1 MRKLLSTFALVTL
14 VALTGCSSKALNAG
28 EDAAPK
34 EVHAYLTG
42 NLMTAEDVS
51 AKLTEAGFEVTG
63 TYLVN
68 KKNKLQTVVYTN
80 DTLKAMANKPGRGFA
95 ALGRVL
101 IDGKNNQISVSN
113 PVYFGKAF
121 MQDDADYAQMK
132 QLKDKL
138 TTAFSGL
145 SESSDKWAYA
155 DLSDYHF
162 MVAMPYY
169 QDTIVVGE
177 GASEELLKKAESY
190 KKGKMHL
197 FTVKLAE
204 GKYLVGY
211 GLSKRTAKFPEKI
224 GVQNAGLLPYTIL
237 IENNKARI
245 MAPKF
250 YLAVSYP
257 QLTMGQFMKIATVPG
272 AIEADLTKPFKK

>member
-1 MRKLLSTFALVTL
+1 MRKFLSTFALVTL

-28 EDAAPK
+28 EEAAPK

-42 NLMTAEDVS
+42 SLMTAEDVS
-51 AKLTEAGFEVTG
+51 AKLTEAGYEVVG

-80 DTLKAMANKPGRGFA
+80 DTLKAMASKPGRGFIGI
-95 ALGRVL
+95 GRVL

-138 TTAFSGL
+138 TAVFPEL
-145 SESSDKWAYA
+145 KESSDKWAYA

-169 QDTIVVGE
+169 QDSIVVGE
-177 GASEELLKKAESY
+177 GPSEELLKKAESY
-190 KKGKMHL
+190 KKGKSYL

-211 GLSKRTAKFPEKI
+211 DLSKRTAKFPEKI

-237 IENNKARI
+237 IENNEARI
-245 MAPKF
+245 LAPKY

-272 AIEADLTKPFKK
+272 AIEADLTKPFK